1 MDLSCKKNPLKYQKN
16 KKLACLM
23 LIKIDMD
30 DPKADSNELMKIE
43 NRKGLIT
50 IRGIV
55 TPVDWDEKGN
65 VVATAISTHTEE
77 EYLVINDSK
86 GKELLNLIQEAVEVS
101 GLVRE
106 LVGIKVST
114 VKHITNW
121 KINKVHELAK
131 IKKKRY

>member
-1 MDLSCKKNPLKYQKN
+1 MDLTCKKNPLKYQKN

-86 GKELLNLIQEAVEVS
+86 AKELLNLIQEAVEVS
-101 GLVRE
+101 GLVTE
-106 LVGIKVST
+106 LVGIKIIT

-121 KINKVHELAK
+121 KINKSHELAK

>member
-1 MDLSCKKNPLKYQKN
+1 MDLSYKKNPLKYQKN

-43 NRKGLIT
+43 NRKELIT

-106 LVGIKVST
+106 LVGIKITT

-121 KINKVHELAK
+121 KINKGHELAK
-131 IKKKRY
+131 IKKKIY

>member
-1 MDLSCKKNPLKYQKN
+1 MDLTCKKNPLKYQKN
-16 KKLACLM
+16 KKLAYLM

-43 NRKGLIT
+43 NRKRLIT

-77 EYLVINDSK
+77 EYLVINNSK
-86 GKELLNLIQEAVEVS
+86 AKELLNLIQEAVEVS
-101 GLVRE
+101 GLVTE
-106 LVGIKVST
+106 LVGIKIIT

-121 KINKVHELAK
+121 KINKSHELAK

>member
-1 MDLSCKKNPLKYQKN
+1 
-16 KKLACLM
+16 M
-23 LIKIDMD
+23 LLKIDVD
-30 DPKADSNELMKIE
+30 HYPKADSNELMKIE
-43 NRKGLIT
+43 NRNGLIT

-101 GLVRE
+101 GLVKE
-106 LVGIKVST
+106 LAGTKIIT
-114 VKHITNW
+114 VKHIINW
-121 KINKVHELAK
+121 KINKNHELAK

>member
-1 MDLSCKKNPLKYQKN
+1 MQL
-16 KKLACLM
+16 
-23 LIKIDMD
+23 KIDMD

-86 GKELLNLIQEAVEVS
+86 GKELLNLIQKAVEVS
-101 GLVRE
+101 GLVTE
-106 LVGIKVST
+106 LVGIKITT

-121 KINKVHELAK
+121 KINKGHELAK